1 MSITK
6 KKQDLLQKLLASWL
20 SCLTMMVQ
28 GNLLAVSP
36 SHLLIA
42 AKTAIGAMI
51 VYGISSFWVKTMNPL
66 SESALLAAATA
77 LVDVGVHPTHFGA
90 WWTEAVATGIAAG
103 VLNYCVT
110 LLLPSKKT

>member
-1 MSITK
+1 MSITNR
-6 KKQDLLQKLLASWL
+6 KQELFQKLSAAWL

-36 SHLLIA
+36 SHILIA

-51 VYGISSFWVKTMNPL
+51 VYGIASFWVKTMNPL
-66 SESALLAAATA
+66 SESALLATATS
-77 LVDVGVHPTHFGA
+77 LVDLGIHPTHFGE

-103 VLNYCVT
+103 LLNYIAMYF
-110 LLLPSKKT
+110 LSAKKR

>member
-1 MSITK
+1 MITTN
-6 KKQDLLQKLLASWL
+6 KKQELFQKLSASWL

-36 SHLLIA
+36 AHMLIA

-66 SESALLAAATA
+66 SESALLASATA
-77 LVDVGVHPTHFGA
+77 LVDVGIHPTHFGA

-103 VLNYCVT
+103 LLNYIAT
-110 LLLPSKKT
+110 YFLSAKKR